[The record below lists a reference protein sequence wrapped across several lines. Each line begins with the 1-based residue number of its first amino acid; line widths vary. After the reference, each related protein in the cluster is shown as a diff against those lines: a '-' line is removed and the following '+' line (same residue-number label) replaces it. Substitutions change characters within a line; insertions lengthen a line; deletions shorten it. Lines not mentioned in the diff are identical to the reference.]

1 MQLQECIACRSAK
14 DGFSQEKPSGKVPG
28 CPPQP
33 VPILEYQYRLSS
45 MFMYLNL
52 RSGATLGYLMVS
64 QYKSVSYVFVLRGQ
78 GWPRT
83 VGHDH

>member
-1 MQLQECIACRSAK
+1 MPI
-14 DGFSQEKPSGKVPG
+14 GKRWFQPG
-28 CPPQP
+28 KAVGQGTRMSPPTCPHSR
-33 VPILEYQYRLSS
+33 VSVSS